1 MAKYSDDIVKDSIL
15 ITYDCAS
22 KTFSYPAS
30 ADTMFGVDFGARPFW
45 QVAKEARIMPP
56 DQADNFEETVLE
68 FAVKKTPQVF
78 FAECV
83 LRDASGEK
91 RTYEVGFMC
100 PFPGNQIHI
109 TFTDINDRVPADH
122 TCVNAHH
129 CDELTGLLERKCFYN
144 AVQEIMDNDKAGV
157 MAGEYALLHF
167 DVIRFK
173 AINDIFGLEAGDRVL
188 MYIADIIE
196 DCILAGDVACRAD
209 ADRFH
214 VFTHSSGEDLEK
226 LIHDVLDGVSHYQL
240 PFEIACNVGIFVTG
254 KELLSVDAM
263 IDRAIIAQSVIKGS
277 YTKKLN
283 YYTEDLRH
291 KMLGELEIVGMIQPA
306 FEERHFVVYYQPQYS
321 HTTGHLVG
329 AEALVR
335 WNHPDRGLIAPG
347 VFIPIFEKNGFITK
361 LDLYVFEE
369 VCGFIRRCM
378 DKEYDIVPISSNFSR
393 HDIFLPDFVERL
405 EEIRKRYDVPAEYLR
420 VEITESAAMDNPKYT
435 NDIIRKLHACGY
447 IVEMDDFGSGYSS
460 LNVLKDIELDIIKL
474 DMLFMS
480 QDTESKRGGT
490 ILSSIVRMAKWL
502 GMPVIAEGVEN
513 VEQADF
519 LRSIGCDCIQ
529 GYLYSKPLSEEEYE
543 KILRGATIGIDV
555 IQMEMLDILNAN
567 DFWDPKSQETLIFSN
582 YVGAAAIYDY
592 RDGQLEI
599 LRVNPKCLQELGNKL
614 TEKDLI
620 ESNPWTFFDDE
631 NRKTYEDMIKR
642 AIETGEEQECD
653 TWQDIVSS
661 EFGTERFCIHT
672 NIYMIGK
679 SEDAC
684 LFYAMIRN
692 VTTEKLQ
699 MLEVADN
706 ERRFKMMSEQM
717 NIYFWD
723 YDVRTREMR
732 PCFRCIRDLGFPEKF
747 ENYPES
753 AIEMGIFPQEVAELY
768 REWHIQIAN
777 GVKELEAVIPMT
789 KDCVPFRIRYTTEF
803 DEAGM
808 PIKAYASAAPM
819 EE

>member
-1 MAKYSDDIVKDSIL
+1 MDNELEQKGEGVQYIRLGYTELNPMTRLYDSRIFLRRADELLSKADKSNYVMLAMDFVHFRLYNKIYGREEGDKVLVNTAKILKDIQDKYAGVAG
-15 ITYDCAS
+15 Y
-22 KTFSYPAS
+22 
-30 ADTMFGVDFGARPFW
+30 FG
-45 QVAKEARIMPP
+45 
-56 DQADNFEETVLE
+56 ADNFCIVVPDDEKIFKEIE
-68 FAVKKTPQVF
+68 DAVKGCFEVNNRAVCFYPVFGVCAKEGDVSAAVMYDHATIALSKAIGTFRNRICRYDSSMEEKLEEELELLVEIQDALDRDEFTF
-78 FAECV
+78 FAQPQC
-83 LRDASGEK
+83 
-91 RTYEVGFMC
+91 
-100 PFPGNQIHI
+100 
-109 TFTDINDRVPADH
+109 DI
-122 TCVNAHH
+122 
-129 CDELTGLLERKCFYN
+129 
-144 AVQEIMDNDKAGV
+144 
-157 MAGEYALLHF
+157 
-167 DVIRFK
+167 
-173 AINDIFGLEAGDRVL
+173 
-188 MYIADIIE
+188 
-196 DCILAGDVACRAD
+196 
-209 ADRFH
+209 
-214 VFTHSSGEDLEK
+214 S
-226 LIHDVLDGVSHYQL
+226 
-240 PFEIACNVGIFVTG
+240 TG
-254 KELLSVDAM
+254 K
-263 IDRAIIAQSVIKGS
+263 I
-277 YTKKLN
+277 
-283 YYTEDLRH
+283 
-291 KMLGELEIVGMIQPA
+291 
-306 FEERHFVVYYQPQYS
+306 
-321 HTTGHLVG
+321 VG
-329 AEALVR
+329 AESLVR
-335 WNHPDRGLIAPG
+335 WIHGEKGMISPG
-347 VFIPIFEKNGFITK
+347 VFIPALEKNGLISE
-361 LDLYVFEE
+361 LDRHVWKK
-369 VCGFIRRCM
+369 VCQWLRSWIDRG
-378 DKEYDIVPISSNFSR
+378 YHPVPISVNVSR
-393 HDIFLPDFVERL
+393 MDIFAMDVPKYLKELL
-405 EEIRKRYDVPAEYLR
+405 EEFDLPAKLLKI
-420 VEITESAAMDNPKYT
+420 EITEGAYAEHAV
-435 NDIIRKLHACGY
+435 DINKTVKELRDLGFL
-447 IVEMDDFGSGYSS
+447 VMMDDFGSGYSS